1 MADRFD
7 LNISKPRPDLRSLLF
22 AGFWITGLISGTAI
36 SLSSGEPII
45 SMTQSAASGRG
56 SVISLLATV
65 LLPFLFAAF
74 AASIHIP
81 ALIFAVGFGKAFSF
95 SFVSMGCMQSFP
107 GSGWLIR
114 WLLCFS
120 NAAALPVL
128 FWFCCSCLHDK
139 PPKPE
144 RLIFFASLLL
154 LTATA
159 DYVYISSFLS
169 ELMHF

>member
-7 LNISKPRPDLRSLLF
+7 LNKTKPRPDLRSLLF

-45 SMTQSAASGRG
+45 SMTQSAVSGRG
-56 SVISLLATV
+56 SVISLFATV
-65 LLPFLFAAF
+65 LLPFLLAAF
-74 AASIHIP
+74 AAAIHIP

-95 SFVSMGCMQSFP
+95 AFVSMGCMQSFP
-107 GSGWLIR
+107 DSGWMIR
-114 WLLCFS
+114 LLLCFS

-128 FWFCCSCLHDK
+128 FWFCRSCLRDK
-139 PPKPE
+139 KPMYD

-154 LTATA
+154 LAATI

-169 ELMHF
+169 ELMYF